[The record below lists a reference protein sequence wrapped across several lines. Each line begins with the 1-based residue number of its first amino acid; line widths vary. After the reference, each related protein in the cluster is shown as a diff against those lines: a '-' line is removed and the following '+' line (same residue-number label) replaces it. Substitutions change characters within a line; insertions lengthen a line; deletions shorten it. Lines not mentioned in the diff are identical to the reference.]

1 MIGQMKDRINLVNPA
16 KIPNGRGGWKI
27 DTENAI
33 RSPIWADFNRLNVN
47 QQLRYNELETA
58 AEAQIIIRDHPALQ
72 NDTYIEHEGTRYNV
86 IQFGPYKMA
95 GYTEIRAREA

>member
-27 DTENAI
+27 DETNAI

-58 AEAQIIIRDHPALQ
+58 ADVQIIIRNNPALQ
-72 NDTYIEHEGTRYNV
+72 QGTYVEHEGKKYNV
-86 IQFGPYKMA
+86 VQFGPYSRPDF
-95 GYTEIRAREA
+95 TEIRAREA